1 MIPIQTMVE
10 ENGTKRRGVV
20 CPPNERLFGEHGDNE
35 NLALVVFAGSFRAEP
50 VPEKQLTVIGPENA
64 AAQKRFCDHSDGK
77 KRCVFYDE
85 PDGAPACL
93 RHGARHWEALH
104 APGIGRVPKELY
116 PNCQLRTYRIIR
128 AASDY
133 GAAVIVCPAET
144 DPKNQADLASA
155 RFYLHNDNIEQQG
168 FFEEI
173 DFGLVKCYFSGL
185 ADGLGFGGLPDQA
198 FSSLKEVQ
206 AWLERSNEAVCTRRL
221 EEFELKEYGRILSP
235 AERLIEDLGCPEY
248 FLDMPAEEEEELI
261 STLSQTLAQLQVEN
275 APLLIKLKQALENLA
290 KAEVMKG
297 REGFTASLRQLLE
310 QYS

>member
-20 CPPNERLFGEHGDNE
+20 CPPNERLFGDHSDNE
-35 NLALVVFAGSFRAEP
+35 NLALVVFAGSFRAEQ

-85 PDGAPACL
+85 PAGAPACL

-116 PNCQLRTYRIIR
+116 PNCQLQTFRIIR
-128 AASDY
+128 LAEDY
-133 GAAVIVCPAET
+133 GVAVVVTPAET

-155 RFYLHNDNIEQQG
+155 KFYLHNDCIEQKE

-173 DFGLVKCYFSGL
+173 SCSGAISYFGGI
-185 ADGLGFGGLPDQA
+185 ADGLGFGEKPDRD
-198 FSSLKEVQ
+198 FSSLAEAQ
-206 AWLERSNEAVCTRRL
+206 AWLEQSNEACNRQRL

-235 AERLIEDLGCPEY
+235 DERLIEDLDIY
-248 FLDMPAEEEEELI
+248 YLADMPAEEEQELI
-261 STLSQTLAQLQVEN
+261 LSISQTLERLSAEN
-275 APLLIKLKQALENLA
+275 APLLGKLKSALEHLVG
-290 KAEVMKG
+290 AEALQSHGEFV
-297 REGFTASLRQLLE
+297 ASLRQLLE
-310 QYS
+310 QYP